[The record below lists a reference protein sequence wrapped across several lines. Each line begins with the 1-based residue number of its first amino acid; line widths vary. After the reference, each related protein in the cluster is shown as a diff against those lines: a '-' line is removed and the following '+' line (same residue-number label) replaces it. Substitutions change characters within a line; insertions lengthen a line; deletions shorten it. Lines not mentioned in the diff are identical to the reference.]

1 MASIRY
7 HLAMQPTARKTEHQL
22 IATFTRAIEA
32 AAVRPPG
39 LVMGVGDDAA
49 VLRPEAR
56 KDMVVTKD
64 VQVEGRHFERGWLSG
79 RELGWRLVAVN
90 LSDLA
95 AMGGAARY
103 ALLSRAG
110 FRRSH
115 NFAYRPACT
124 GCAACVPVRVPVR
137 DFAPGASLRRV
148 ERRNADLR
156 AEHLPARATAEQY
169 ALFAR
174 YIGSRH
180 GDGEMADMTYDD
192 YLGMIEESG
201 LDTRLAVFRDGDG
214 QLQAACLLDRLGD
227 GASAVYS
234 YFTPKAAQRSL
245 GTYMVLWLIQ
255 TLREQRLPYLYLGY
269 WIASSRKMAY
279 KVRFRPVE
287 LLTAEGWKRYGP
299 GEGPQE
305 TP

>member
-1 MASIRY
+1 MDSAFYGPRTAIRQFDLQGDAY
-7 HLAMQPTARKTEHQL
+7 LKRVIEPQKLRAFHVLPETPCPYLEGLWERKLLTQL
-22 IATFTRAIEA
+22 SAQ
-32 AAVRPPG
+32 
-39 LVMGVGDDAA
+39 DAA
-49 VLRPEAR
+49 DRYDA
-56 KDMVVTKD
+56 
-64 VQVEGRHFERGWLSG
+64 LSQ
-79 RELGWRLVAVN
+79 
-90 LSDLA
+90 
-95 AMGGAARY
+95 
-103 ALLSRAG
+103 AG

-115 NFAYRPACT
+115 NFAYRPACRQ
-124 GCAACVPVRVPVR
+124 CNACIAVRVPVAAFR
-137 DFAPGASLRRV
+137 PSDSLKRV
-148 ERRNADLR
+148 MRRNADLTGSFAEAR
-156 AEHLPARATAEQY
+156 GSAEHY
-169 ALFAR
+169 DLFTR
-174 YIGSRH
+174 YIEARH